1 MTFVS
6 EMFWTFHLKSF
17 QRSRSDLRF
26 YRPCARKVLLHH
38 KIYEPIRIQYANEEN
53 DVHRIWVSWHFL
65 FLISFSFF
73 SENFLIWH
81 LMESLSALFF
91 GICGCVLFLYFLF
104 LFTYSVFV
112 CVQLFTNCSF
122 YFILVSWILLHCF
135 II

>member
-91 GICGCVLFLYFLF
+91 GICGCVLFLYFFFFIYLFCICMCAIVHELFF
-104 LFTYSVFV
+104 LF
-112 CVQLFTNCSF
+112 
-122 YFILVSWILLHCF
+122 YFSLVNSMHCF